1 MNATLLKALVEQQQ
15 RQAARQRYADVFNAL
30 ESSYRDSMEKAY
42 GLNNADE
49 FRREGELGRMAD
61 VATSRI
67 LGLFPGRV
75 DEGRTGM
82 RNMNPILVQLLR
94 EKGFKDA
101 FQGARE
107 AEMQIPDES
116 DPAGMLNFFEKVRAM
131 GGIPYAPSYKQVAD
145 YKQNTTSNKSA
156 FEDMMKEVYGVK

>member
-15 RQAARQRYADVFNAL
+15 QAAKQQHYADVFNAL
-30 ESSYRDSMEKAY
+30 EASYRDSMEKAY
-42 GLNNADE
+42 GLNNADD
-49 FRREGELGRMAD
+49 FRREGGLGRLGD
-61 VATSRI
+61 VALSRV

-116 DPAGMLNFFEKVRAM
+116 DPAGMLNFFDKVRAM
-131 GGIPYAPSYKQVAD
+131 GGIPYSLTDKRVNESKAQSVPKAD
-145 YKQNTTSNKSA
+145 IKSIA
-156 FEDMMKEVYGVK
+156 EKYGY

>member
-15 RQAARQRYADVFNAL
+15 QAAKQQHYADVFNAL
-30 ESSYRDSMEKAY
+30 ETSYRDSMEKAY
-42 GLNNADE
+42 GLNNADD
-49 FRREGELGRMAD
+49 FRREGGLGRMAD

-116 DPAGMLNFFEKVRAM
+116 DPAGMLNFFDKVRAM
-131 GGIPYAPSYKQVAD
+131 GGIPYSLTDKRVNESKAQSVPKAD
-145 YKQNTTSNKSA
+145 IRSIAEK
-156 FEDMMKEVYGVK
+156 YGY

>member
-15 RQAARQRYADVFNAL
+15 QAQARQHYADVFNAL
-30 ESSYRDSMEKAY
+30 EASYRDSMEKAY
-42 GLNNADE
+42 GLDSADD
-49 FRREGELGRMAD
+49 FRREGGLGRAAD

-101 FQGARE
+101 FQGAAE
-107 AEMQIPDES
+107 ALMQLPDES
-116 DPAGMLNFFEKVRAM
+116 DPAGMLNFFDKVRAM
-131 GGIPYAPSYKQVAD
+131 GGIPYSMTDKRVNESKAQSVPKAD
-145 YKQNTTSNKSA
+145 IKSIA
-156 FEDMMKEVYGVK
+156 EKYGY

>member
-15 RQAARQRYADVFNAL
+15 QQAARQRYADVFNAL
-30 ESSYRDSMEKAY
+30 ESNYRDSMEKAY
-42 GLNNADE
+42 GLQSADD
-49 FRREGELGRMAD
+49 FRNEGGIGRALD

-75 DEGRTGM
+75 DQGRTGM

-116 DPAGMLNFFEKVRAM
+116 DPAGMLNFFDYVRQM
-131 GGIPYAPSYKQVAD
+131 GGIPY
-145 YKQNTTSNKSA
+145 SA
-156 FEDMMKEVYGVK
+156 SDKRINEAKANSVPKTDIRSIAEKYGY

>member
-1 MNATLLKALVEQQQ
+1 MNATLLKALVGQQQ
-15 RQAARQRYADVFNAL
+15 QAAKQQHYADVFNAL
-30 ESSYRDSMEKAY
+30 EGSYRDSMEKAY
-42 GLNNADE
+42 GLNNADD
-49 FRREGELGRMAD
+49 FRREGGLGRMAD

-116 DPAGMLNFFEKVRAM
+116 DPAGMLNFFDKVRAM
-131 GGIPYAPSYKQVAD
+131 GGIPYSLTDKRVNESKAQSVPKAD
-145 YKQNTTSNKSA
+145 IRSIAEK
-156 FEDMMKEVYGVK
+156 YGY

>member
-15 RQAARQRYADVFNAL
+15 QAVQKQHYADVFNAL
-30 ESSYRDSMEKAY
+30 EASYRDSMEKAY
-42 GLNNADE
+42 GLNNADD
-49 FRREGELGRMAD
+49 FRREGGLGRMAD

-116 DPAGMLNFFEKVRAM
+116 DPAGMLNFFDKVRAM
-131 GGIPYAPSYKQVAD
+131 GGIPYSLTDKRVNESKAQSVPKAD
-145 YKQNTTSNKSA
+145 IRSIAEK
-156 FEDMMKEVYGVK
+156 YGY

>member
-1 MNATLLKALVEQQQ
+1 MNATLLKALVDQQQ
-15 RQAARQRYADVFNAL
+15 QAQARQHYADVFNAL

-42 GLNNADE
+42 GLNDADE
-49 FRREGELGRMAD
+49 FRREGGLGRAAD

-101 FQGARE
+101 FQGAAE
-107 AEMQIPDES
+107 ALMQLPDES

-131 GGIPYAPSYKQVAD
+131 GGIPYSLSDKRVNESKANSVPKAD
-145 YKQNTTSNKSA
+145 IRSIAEK
-156 FEDMMKEVYGVK
+156 YGY